1 MKQKMENN
9 TIKILV
15 ISDIHGNWQ
24 ALEEIIKNNDHD
36 YSILA
41 GDFTCS
47 DSIINRNI
55 TYAVRGN
62 NDWDSSLKD
71 YLDFEINGI
80 KFHLEHGHLLGSYFQ
95 LDNYDFMH
103 KVLKKSNADILI
115 HGHTHIPKIFTYDEG
130 IVINPGSPSQPRGG
144 HKPSYAIIKIDNN
157 KNVECEILEYK
168 E

>member
-1 MKQKMENN
+1 MANKE
-9 TIKILV
+9 IKILL
-15 ISDIHGNWQ
+15 ISDIHGNVR
-24 ALEEIIKNNDHD
+24 ALENIIKNNEHD

-41 GDFTCS
+41 GDFTCD
-47 DSIINRNI
+47 DSIINRYV

-62 NDWDSSLKD
+62 NDWDSSLKGE
-71 YLDFEINGI
+71 LDFTIEGIN
-80 KFHLEHGHLLGSYFQ
+80 FHLEHGHLIGSYFQ
-95 LDNYDFMH
+95 LDNYEFMH
-103 KVLKKSNADILI
+103 KALIKSKANILV

-144 HKPSYAIIKIDNN
+144 HNPSYAIIKIDEN